1 MRIDGENWEI
11 PFYCMTDK
19 AHKEEYGL
27 ALNYLWEALEYQ
39 TVGED
44 TQ

>member
-11 PFYCMTDK
+11 LFYYMTDQV
-19 AHKEEYGL
+19 HKEEYGL
-27 ALNYLWEALEYQ
+27 ALSYLWEALEYQ